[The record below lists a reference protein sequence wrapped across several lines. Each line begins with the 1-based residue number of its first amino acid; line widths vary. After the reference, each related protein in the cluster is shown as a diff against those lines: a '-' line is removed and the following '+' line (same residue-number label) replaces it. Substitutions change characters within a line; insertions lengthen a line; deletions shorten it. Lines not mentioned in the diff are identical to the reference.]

1 MREVGN
7 GPARNLAQPRAARP
21 LHLRTFRRFRLPS
34 VLRPVLRNF
43 VQLLLL
49 PISVALLPWPFGF
62 RWARLLTRFPQIYRR
77 EQTGCIPQAIA
88 VGVAD
93 ADGRAFARQQRL
105 LRLVDHADLY
115 LSRTRSD
122 RWMRRYLHVD
132 GQWPA
137 TPFLAI
143 GFHWGTGMWALRH
156 AGAHGANPRTLS
168 IEFDHSSFVGEPFMY
183 RYALR
188 RNAEVARAARA
199 EVVMRGAGVR
209 NLLRALQRGQN
220 VLALVDVPGADER
233 NGARVSL
240 LGHEVLMPLGVLQ
253 LAQRAGVP
261 VVPFWC
267 GFDLVDGRRFLH
279 IGAPRDSGDA
289 VALAQSL
296 AADLDRLLREAPWAW
311 HLWAQWPGFLAP
323 PRAG

>member
-1 MREVGN
+1 M
-7 GPARNLAQPRAARP
+7 
-21 LHLRTFRRFRLPS
+21 
-34 VLRPVLRNF
+34 LRPALRNF

-49 PISVALLPWPFGF
+49 PISVALLPWSLGF
-62 RWARLLTRFPQIYRR
+62 RWARLLTRLPQIYRR
-77 EQTGCIPQAIA
+77 EQTGALPQARA

-115 LSRTRSD
+115 LSHWRSD
-122 RWMRRYLHVD
+122 RWMQRHLRVE
-132 GQWPA
+132 GQWPD
-137 TPFLAI
+137 TPFFAL

-156 AGAHGANPRTLS
+156 AGAHGACPHTLS
-168 IEFDHSSFVGEPFMY
+168 IEFDRSSFAGEPFMY

-188 RNAEVARAARA
+188 RNAEVARATRA

-209 NLLRALQRGQN
+209 NLMRALARGEN
-220 VLALVDVPGADER
+220 VLALIDVPGADER
-233 NGARVSL
+233 SGARVSL
-240 LGHEVLMPLGVLQ
+240 LGHDALMPLGVVQ

-267 GFDLVDGRRFLH
+267 GFDLVDGHRFLH
-279 IGAPRDSGDA
+279 IGAPRPSDDP
-289 VALAQSL
+289 VAAAREL

-323 PRAG
+323 PRS

>member
-1 MREVGN
+1 M
-7 GPARNLAQPRAARP
+7 
-21 LHLRTFRRFRLPS
+21 
-34 VLRPVLRNF
+34 LRPVLRNF